1 MRFRAADRK
10 RVVLADVVSSVMSSM
25 TELKTARLLLKHL
38 DDRDK
43 FRLVELLSVYE
54 VAQNLTRV
62 PHPYTLSDAEEWL
75 ARVEENP
82 FNLSIFLNDK
92 LIGGVS
98 LSDRRDNSY
107 ELGYWVGADYWG
119 RGSQLKQ
126 LADYFTLRTRKY
138 VRLWW
143 LLTYRKKTWF
153 RPKSCAN

>member
-10 RVVLADVVSSVMSSM
+10 RVVLADVVSGVMSSM

-38 DDRDK
+38 GDRDK

-98 LSDRRDNSY
+98 LSDRRDLS
-107 ELGYWVGADYWG
+107 LIHI
-119 RGSQLKQ
+119 
-126 LADYFTLRTRKY
+126 
-138 VRLWW
+138 
-143 LLTYRKKTWF
+143 
-153 RPKSCAN
+153 